1 MPTTKERTLV
11 AMPLFLVVAD
21 EQQTREGLCR
31 DLERRFRDDYR
42 VLKADSGR
50 QALTTLRG
58 LGPDAETTAL
68 LIVDERL
75 ADMTAVSLFQRA
87 RSMCRR
93 AKRVLLVRRGN
104 WSAEHPVV
112 SALALGQID
121 YHLYSPWHP
130 LERILYPAVAEF
142 LAAWEKTSEPAVAA
156 LRIVGDEWSPRS
168 HALRDVL
175 TRVGV
180 PYWFYPVESE
190 AGQQL
195 LAAVGED
202 GSRRPVAVYLDGRVL
217 VDPSHAELMAT
228 LGVKTRLDAGRCDVA
243 VLGAGPAGLSAAVY
257 AASEGLATVVVEPVV
272 PGGQAGTSSLIR
284 NYLGFHRGISGDD
297 LTNRAVEQA
306 WLFGV
311 DFVLSQT
318 ARAILT
324 RGDRR
329 VIRTSGGDEVEARA
343 VIVATG
349 VAWRRLGVASLE
361 ELIGAGVY
369 YGAAGAEARA
379 MQGRAVYVVGAG
391 NSAGQAV
398 LHLARYAASVTML
411 VRGDSLS
418 RTMSDYLVT
427 EIEQNPTVQ
436 VRLRSEVVGG
446 GGPGYLESLRLRTR
460 GEADDEVVEA
470 SALFVMIGAEPRTEW
485 LDGVVA
491 RDERGYVLTG
501 PDLLPPRSPVSTWPL
516 ERPPRLMESSCPGV
530 FAVGDV
536 RHGSVKRVAS
546 AVGSG
551 AIAMQLVHEYLA
563 EVGDP

>member
-1 MPTTKERTLV
+1 VSTPV
-11 AMPLFLVVAD
+11 FLVVAND
-21 EQQTREGLCR
+21 QVTREGLSR

-42 VLKADSGR
+42 VLQADSGR
-50 QALTTLRG
+50 RALEVLRR
-58 LGPDAETTAL
+58 LGPESETTAL

-75 ADMTAVSLFQRA
+75 ADIAPVALFQRA
-87 RSMCRR
+87 RSMCPR

-104 WSAEHPVV
+104 WSAQHPVV
-112 SALALGQID
+112 SAMALGQID
-121 YHLYSPWHP
+121 YHLYNPWHP

-142 LAAWEKTSEPAVAA
+142 LMTWEKTSEPPVAA

-168 HALRDVL
+168 HELRDIL

-180 PYWFYPVESE
+180 PYWFYPTDSE
-190 AGQQL
+190 AGRDL
-195 LAAVGED
+195 LAEARQD
-202 GSRRPVAVYLDGRVL
+202 GSQRPVVVYLDGRVL

-228 LGVKTRLDAGRCDVA
+228 LGVKTRLDVGRCDVA

-284 NYLGFHRGISGDD
+284 NYLGFQRGISGDD

-318 ARAILT
+318 ATSIQP
-324 RGDRR
+324 RGARR
-329 VIRTSGGDEVEARA
+329 LVRTSGGDEVEARA

-349 VAWRRLGVASLE
+349 VAWRRLGIAPLE
-361 ELIGAGVY
+361 QLIGAGVF

-379 MQGRAVYVVGAG
+379 MQGRSVYVVGAG
-391 NSAGQAV
+391 NSAGQAT
-398 LHLARYAASVTML
+398 LHLARYAASVTMV
-411 VRGDSLS
+411 VRGDSLT

-427 EIEQNPTVQ
+427 EIEQNPRVHI
-436 VRLRSEVVGG
+436 RLKSEVVGG
-446 GGPGYLESLRLRTR
+446 DGPGYLESLTLRTH
-460 GEADDEVVEA
+460 EAGPDEVVGA

-485 LDGVVA
+485 LDGVVE
-491 RDERGYVLTG
+491 RDDRGYVLTG
-501 PDLLPPRSPVSTWPL
+501 QDLLESQASVPKWPL
-516 ERPPRLMESSCPGV
+516 ERPPRPMESSIPGV

-551 AIAMQLVHEYLA
+551 AIAMQLVHQYL
-563 EVGDP
+563 EELRDE

>member
-1 MPTTKERTLV
+1 VSTP
-11 AMPLFLVVAD
+11 AFLVVAD

-42 VLKADSGR
+42 VLQADSGR
-50 QALTTLRG
+50 RAMEVLRR
-58 LGPDAETTAL
+58 LGPQAETIAL

-75 ADMTAVSLFQRA
+75 PDIAPVALFQQA
-87 RSMCRR
+87 RPMCPR

-104 WSAEHPVV
+104 WSAQHPIV
-112 SALALGQID
+112 SAMALGQID

-142 LAAWEKTSEPAVAA
+142 LAAWEKTSEPPVAA

-168 HALRDVL
+168 HELRDIL

-180 PYWFYPVESE
+180 PYWFYPTDSDAGRDLLAE
-190 AGQQL
+190 AGQ
-195 LAAVGED
+195 D
-202 GSRRPVAVYLDGRVL
+202 GSQRPVVVYLDGRVL

-228 LGVKTRLDAGRCDVA
+228 LGVKTRLDVGRCDVA

-284 NYLGFHRGISGDD
+284 NYLGFQRGISGDD

-318 ARAILT
+318 ATAIQP
-324 RGDRR
+324 RGARR
-329 VIRTSGGDEVEARA
+329 LVRTSGGDEVEARA

-349 VAWRRLGVASLE
+349 VTWRRLGSASLE
-361 ELIGAGVY
+361 QLIGAGVF

-391 NSAGQAV
+391 NSAGQAA
-398 LHLARYAASVTML
+398 LHLARYAASVTMV

-418 RTMSDYLVT
+418 RTMSEYLVT
-427 EIEQNPTVQ
+427 EIEQNPSVHI
-436 VRLRSEVVGG
+436 RLRSEVIGG
-446 GGPGYLESLRLRTR
+446 GGPGYLESLRLRRR
-460 GEADDEVVEA
+460 GERTDEVVAA

-485 LDGVVA
+485 LDGVVE
-491 RDERGYVLTG
+491 RDDRGYVLTG
-501 PDLLPPRSPVSTWPL
+501 PDLLRARASVSKWPL
-516 ERPPRLMESSCPGV
+516 TRPPHLMESSIPGV

-551 AIAMQLVHEYLA
+551 AIVMQLVHEYL
-563 EVGDP
+563 EELRDE